1 MRNERRAPGVA
12 VGALVVSLVHLTAC
26 DESQVWHAPDW
37 SLGRMQEQPRVDPFD
52 TRMSAAPPFT
62 VARGTGAKEA
72 PPLLT
77 PELLSR
83 GQAHFDTICAAC
95 HGMRGDGDS
104 VVASKMILRRPT
116 SVLEPRV
123 RGLSD
128 EQLNEIIARG
138 YGLMPAYENEL
149 PYVER
154 VATVAYVRAL
164 QVAQGVDVH
173 DLPTSVAAEL
183 AREAP

>member
-1 MRNERRAPGVA
+1 MG
-12 VGALVVSLVHLTAC
+12 
-26 DESQVWHAPDW
+26 
-37 SLGRMQEQPRVDPFD
+37 DP
-52 TRMSAAPPFT
+52 PPFT
-62 VARGTGAKEA
+62 VARGTAAREA
-72 PPLLT
+72 PPVLA
-77 PELLSR
+77 PELVVR

-104 VVASKMILRRPT
+104 VVATKMILRRPT
-116 SVLEPRV
+116 SVLEPRI
-123 RGLSD
+123 RALSD
-128 EQLNEIIARG
+128 EQLNEVIARG

-164 QVAQGVDVH
+164 QVAQGVDVK